1 MGPYPRDKYCVS
13 ITNTSRLI
21 LFHGKPEHFL
31 FRRIQGFLVFSSVV
45 DVIITVHN
53 RIKRRKK
60 LVLSEVKLKILEF
73 DINLKANNLLCD

>member
-13 ITNTSRLI
+13 IANTSRLI
-21 LFHGKPEHFL
+21 LFRGKPENIL
-31 FRRIQGFLVFSSVV
+31 FRRIQGFLLFSYVV

-53 RIKRRKK
+53 RIKRRKE

-73 DINLKANNLLCD
+73 DNLKANNLLCD